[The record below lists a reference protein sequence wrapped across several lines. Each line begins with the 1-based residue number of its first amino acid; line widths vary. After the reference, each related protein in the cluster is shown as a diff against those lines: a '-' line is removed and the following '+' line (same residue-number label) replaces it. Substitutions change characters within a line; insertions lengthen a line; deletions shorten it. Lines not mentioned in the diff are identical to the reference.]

1 MYFKRPSFR
10 RGGSTGIAQLS
21 SNRQM
26 YAGGGN
32 IGGGII
38 SGSNLG
44 SRTGFSVLD
53 IISGSMAEELTGG
66 SNNRTIGTRTVPGS
80 RQNIPTGGLKK
91 GTRGARL
98 ISQLR
103 NLSVPSASTTGLM
116 SLPFVLPAG
125 LAYMNKPETLAEKK
139 VMQDYGPIDETFFQ
153 YDEYDA
159 DRKRARGVGDKIS
172 FSDALFMDPE
182 TGLYPTMLGR
192 TEDRTKRAEIEK
204 AKQEVEDSINMDMRG
219 DPAQFSGEDELT
231 DFDAIVK
238 TMVSD
243 KKTKPDTGDDA
254 PKEKTFDSIY
264 EEEKSKLEKL
274 LGDDDDKGMA
284 AIALSEA
291 IGTPGTIADKAA
303 VLNKSLLGI
312 MQGKKK
318 DRKDIAKLA
327 YTATKE
333 IEKAKIAAG
342 KEGFSERQFKEMAKL
357 RRIITDTTGAYSDAE
372 KTEAAARYKNQTD
385 VLKAIGGK
393 STAEKVM
400 KPGDA
405 REQIKRFKDGA
416 KKLAKMDK
424 NDPGYGAALNEYMAE
439 IEFLSNYPE
448 LMPSIRRIDAI
459 YANVLAANK
468 KDGGRIGFANG
479 TPMEESIQVSETVGQ
494 GQVPTAQTSQ
504 LSFEEIRNRLPKEI
518 TDDVVRLIAGSNEAL
533 QDFSYIRTQ
542 GDVDKFNMKYGVTL
556 VLPQS
561 TA

>member
-1 MYFKRPSFR
+1 MNLKRPSFR
-10 RGGSTGIAQLS
+10 RGGSTGIGQLTP
-21 SNRQM
+21 RTQ
-26 YAGGGN
+26 ARGGGN

-38 SGSNLG
+38 TGSNLG

-53 IISGSMAEELTGG
+53 IISGNMAEELTGG
-66 SNNRTIGTRTVPGS
+66 SNKPSKPRIGTKVVN

-91 GTRGARL
+91 GNIGSRL
-98 ISQLR
+98 LTQLR
-103 NLSVPSASTTGLM
+103 NLSIPSASTTGLM
-116 SLPFVLPAG
+116 TLPFVGPAAI
-125 LAYMNKPETLAEKK
+125 AYANRPKTLAEKK
-139 VMQDYGPIDETFFQ
+139 VMQDYGVLDETFGVAED
-153 YDEYDA
+153 YEKYDA
-159 DRKRARGVGDKIS
+159 DRKAASQIGDEIS
-172 FSDALFMDPE
+172 FTDALLMDPE
-182 TGLYPTMLGR
+182 TGKYPRIFGR
-192 TEDRTKRAEIEK
+192 TEDREPEEKLFGEEAGFLPNAGPKEVNMEEIVDTVVAE
-204 AKQEVEDSINMDMRG
+204 
-219 DPAQFSGEDELT
+219 
-231 DFDAIVK
+231 
-238 TMVSD
+238 
-243 KKTKPDTGDDA
+243 KKTDTDDDQ

-274 LGDDDDKGMA
+274 LGDDDDRGMA

-312 MQGKKK
+312 MKGKKK
-318 DRKDIAKLA
+318 DKKDIAKLA

-372 KTEAAARYKNQTD
+372 KAEAEARYKNQTD

-468 KDGGRIGFANG
+468 KNGGRIGFANG
-479 TPMEESIQVSETVGQ
+479 TPMQESIQVSETVGQ

>member
-10 RGGSTGIAQLS
+10 RGGSTGIGQLS

-32 IGGGII
+32 IGGGTIA
-38 SGSNLG
+38 GSNLG
-44 SRTGFSVLD
+44 TRTGFES
-53 IISGSMAEELTGG
+53 IILQSSGLPYPDPPKSKYVNPFKIKGYPSSKGILEALK
-66 SNNRTIGTRTVPGS
+66 
-80 RQNIPTGGLKK
+80 PTGLAKYP
-91 GTRGARL
+91 
-98 ISQLR
+98 I
-103 NLSVPSASTTGLM
+103 TTG
-116 SLPFVLPAG
+116 VGATAAIGAIPAY
-125 LAYMNKPETLAEKK
+125 LAYMNRPRTLAEKK

-159 DRKRARGVGDKIS
+159 DRKKARGVGEEIS
-172 FSDALFMDPE
+172 FTEALFKDPD
-182 TGLYPTMLGR
+182 TGLYPKIFGS
-192 TEDRTKRAEIEK
+192 TESRTKRAEIEK
-204 AKQEVEDSINMDMRG
+204 AKEERDDFEMPRG
-219 DPAQFSGEDELT
+219 GGA
-231 DFDAIVK
+231 DFAEIAETVIA
-238 TMVSD
+238 D
-243 KKTKPDTGDDA
+243 KKEDTPIKTDDDQ

-312 MQGKKK
+312 MKGKKK
-318 DRKDIAKLA
+318 DKKDIAKLA

-333 IEKAKIAAG
+333 IEKAKIMAG
-342 KEGFSERQFKEMAKL
+342 KQGFSEKQFNRMKQLSK
-357 RRIITDTTGAYSDAE
+357 IINDTTGSFTKE
-372 KTEAAARYKNQTD
+372 QKAAAQAELSMERE
-385 VLKAIGGK
+385 LIKAIGGK
-393 STAEKVM
+393 SDTTKLLDPAKAEAVIEKFE
-400 KPGDA
+400 KGA
-405 REQIKRFKDGA
+405 R
-416 KKLAKMDK
+416 KLAKISKD
-424 NDPGYGAALNEYMAE
+424 DPNYPAALESYKAF
-439 IEFLSNYPE
+439 IELYSNYPE
-448 LMPSIRRIDAI
+448 LMTSIRRIDAATI
-459 YANVLAANK
+459 GALGR

-494 GQVPTAQTSQ
+494 GQVPTAQTPQ

>member
-1 MYFKRPSFR
+1 MNLKRPSFR
-10 RGGSTGIAQLS
+10 RGGSTGIGQLTP
-21 SNRQM
+21 RTQ
-26 YAGGGN
+26 ARGGGN
-32 IGGGII
+32 IGGGTIV
-38 SGSNLG
+38 GSNLG
-44 SRTGFSVLD
+44 TRTGFSVLD

-66 SNNRTIGTRTVPGS
+66 SNKPPKPRYVNPFKIKGYPSSKGILEALKPKGLAKYPIS
-80 RQNIPTGGLKK
+80 TG
-91 GTRGARL
+91 
-98 ISQLR
+98 
-103 NLSVPSASTTGLM
+103 VASTAAIGAI
-116 SLPFVLPAG
+116 PAY
-125 LAYMNKPETLAEKK
+125 LAYMNRPRTLEEKK
-139 VMQDYGPIDETFFQ
+139 VMQEYGPIDETFFQ

-159 DRKRARGVGDKIS
+159 DRKKARGVGEEIS
-172 FSDALFMDPE
+172 FTDALFMDPE
-182 TGLYPTMLGR
+182 TGKYPRFFGR
-192 TEDRTKRAEIEK
+192 TEDRDPVIKRDDDFEMPRGGGADFAEIAETVI
-204 AKQEVEDSINMDMRG
+204 A
-219 DPAQFSGEDELT
+219 
-231 DFDAIVK
+231 
-238 TMVSD
+238 D
-243 KKTKPDTGDDA
+243 KKEDTPIKTDTDDDA

-274 LGDDDDKGMA
+274 LGDDDDRGMA

-312 MQGKKK
+312 MKGKKK

-372 KTEAAARYKNQTD
+372 KAEAAARYKNQTD

-494 GQVPTAQTSQ
+494 GEVPTAQTPQ

>member
-10 RGGSTGIAQLS
+10 RGGSTGIGQLTPRAQA
-21 SNRQM
+21 R
-26 YAGGGN
+26 GGGN

-38 SGSNLG
+38 AGSNLG

-53 IISGSMAEELTGG
+53 IIGGGMQEELTGG
-66 SNNRTIGTRTVPGS
+66 SNKINSKANALKKSNV
-80 RQNIPTGGLKK
+80 GLKK
-91 GTRGARL
+91 GNIGSRL
-98 ISQLR
+98 LTQLR
-103 NLSVPSASTTGLM
+103 NLSIPSASTTGLM
-116 SLPFVLPAG
+116 SLPFALPAG
-125 LAYMNKPETLAEKK
+125 IAYMNRPKTLEEKK

-159 DRKRARGVGDKIS
+159 DRKRASEIGDKIS
-172 FSDALFMDPE
+172 FTDALFMDPE
-182 TGLYPTMLGR
+182 TGKYPKAFGR
-192 TEDRTKRAEIEK
+192 TEDREKIEELFGEEAGFLPNAGPKEVNMKEIVDTVVAE
-204 AKQEVEDSINMDMRG
+204 
-219 DPAQFSGEDELT
+219 
-231 DFDAIVK
+231 
-238 TMVSD
+238 
-243 KKTKPDTGDDA
+243 KKTDTDDDQ

-264 EEEKSKLEKL
+264 AEEKSKLEKL

-312 MQGKKK
+312 MAGKKK
-318 DRKDIAKLA
+318 DKKDIAKLA

-333 IEKAKIAAG
+333 IEKAKIMAG
-342 KEGFSERQFKEMAKL
+342 KEGFSEKQFNRMKQLSKIVKDTTGSFTKEQKAAAQAELSMEKEL
-357 RRIITDTTGAYSDAE
+357 IKDIGGKTDTTKVMSSDKARAELKQFEKGAE
-372 KTEAAARYKNQTD
+372 KLSQ
-385 VLKAIGGK
+385 
-393 STAEKVM
+393 
-400 KPGDA
+400 
-405 REQIKRFKDGA
+405 
-416 KKLAKMDK
+416 MDK
-424 NDPGYGAALNEYMAE
+424 TSPDYAKAYNSYIAQ
-439 IEFLSNYPE
+439 IELLLNYPE
-448 LMPSIRRIDAI
+448 LVPSIKRLDAL
-459 YANVLAANK
+459 YVKALDENK

-494 GQVPTAQTSQ
+494 GEVPTAQTPQ

>member
-10 RGGSTGIAQLS
+10 RGGSTGIGQLTP
-21 SNRQM
+21 RTQ
-26 YAGGGN
+26 ARGGGN

-38 SGSNLG
+38 AGSNLG

-66 SNNRTIGTRTVPGS
+66 SNKISSKADALKKSNV
-80 RQNIPTGGLKK
+80 GLKK
-91 GTRGARL
+91 GNIGSRL
-98 ISQLR
+98 LTQLR
-103 NLSVPSASTTGLM
+103 NLSIPSASTTGLM
-116 SLPFVLPAG
+116 TLPFVGPAAI
-125 LAYMNKPETLAEKK
+125 AYANRPKTLAEKK

-159 DRKRARGVGDKIS
+159 DRKAASQIGDEIS
-172 FSDALFMDPE
+172 FTDALLMDPE
-182 TGLYPTMLGR
+182 TGKYPRIFGR
-192 TEDRTKRAEIEK
+192 TEDREPEEKLFGEEAGFLPNAGPKEVNMEEIVDTVV
-204 AKQEVEDSINMDMRG
+204 A
-219 DPAQFSGEDELT
+219 
-231 DFDAIVK
+231 
-238 TMVSD
+238 D
-243 KKTKPDTGDDA
+243 KKTDTDDDA

-274 LGDDDDKGMA
+274 LGDDDDRGMA

-312 MQGKKK
+312 MKGKKK

-357 RRIITDTTGAYSDAE
+357 RKIITDTTGAYSDAE
-372 KTEAAARYKNQTD
+372 KAEASARYKNQTD

-494 GQVPTAQTSQ
+494 GEVPTAQTPQ

-533 QDFSYIRTQ
+533 TDFSYIRTQ

>member
-1 MYFKRPSFR
+1 MNLKRPSFR
-10 RGGSTGIAQLS
+10 IGGSTGIGQLTP
-21 SNRQM
+21 NRQM

-32 IGGGII
+32 IGGGTIA
-38 SGSNLG
+38 GSNLG
-44 SRTGFSVLD
+44 TRTGFES
-53 IISGSMAEELTGG
+53 IILQSSGLPYPDTAKPKY
-66 SNNRTIGTRTVPGS
+66 NNPFKIKGYPSSKG
-80 RQNIPTGGLKK
+80 ILEALKPKGL
-91 GTRGARL
+91 ARFP
-98 ISQLR
+98 I
-103 NLSVPSASTTGLM
+103 TTGVG
-116 SLPFVLPAG
+116 STAAIGAIPAY
-125 LAYMNKPETLAEKK
+125 LAYMNRPKTMEEKR
-139 VMQDYGPIDETFFQ
+139 VMQEYGPIDETFFQ

-159 DRKRARGVGDKIS
+159 DRKRARGVGEEIS
-172 FSDALFMDPE
+172 FKEALFKDPK
-182 TGLYPTMLGR
+182 TGLYPKIFGD
-192 TEDRTKRAEIEK
+192 TESRTKRAEIEK
-204 AKQEVEDSINMDMRG
+204 AKEERDDFEMPRGGGADFAEIAETVIADKKEKKDTPLKPDAEYKEPSFEDTYEAEKKKIEKLI
-219 DPAQFSGEDELT
+219 GED
-231 DFDAIVK
+231 DNK
-238 TMVSD
+238 
-243 KKTKPDTGDDA
+243 G
-254 PKEKTFDSIY
+254 
-264 EEEKSKLEKL
+264 L
-274 LGDDDDKGMA
+274 L
-284 AIALSEA
+284 AIALSDA

-333 IEKAKIAAG
+333 IEKAKLVAG
-342 KEGFSERQFKEMAKL
+342 KEGFSEKQLNKMRRLTKIVNDKTGSFTKEQK
-357 RRIITDTTGAYSDAE
+357 
-372 KTEAAARYKNQTD
+372 AAAQAELSMERE
-385 VLKAIGGK
+385 LIKAIGGK

-424 NDPGYGAALNEYMAE
+424 GDPGYGAALNEYMAE

-494 GQVPTAQTSQ
+494 SQVPTAQTSQ